1 MENRADFN
9 YYDMMGATGKSYAR
23 ALEPVCREWELTRNE
38 LDMLLFLYNN
48 PAFDRAADIV
58 SRRGIAKSHVSLGVT
73 GLEEKG
79 LLVRQPDEHDRRITH
94 LQLTDPGRKIAA
106 QARELQTRFFRALF
120 QGLSQEELKLWS
132 ELVRKVSR
140 NAENLEK
147 ALDNIR

>member
-1 MENRADFN
+1 MDSAASIN
-9 YYDMMGATGKSYAR
+9 YFDVRGAAVKSYAR
-23 ALEPVCREWELTRNE
+23 VLEPVCQEGKLTRNE
-38 LDMLLFLYNN
+38 LDILLFLYNN

-94 LQLTDPGRKIAA
+94 LQLTDPGRNIAA
-106 QARELQTRFFRALF
+106 QARELQIRFFRALF